1 MSNIEDDIKKII
13 NVGKVA
19 KEVKNIGR
27 FALYSNDAENNLLI
41 TTNFIL
47 NLTEE
52 QFWEVQCKL
61 LAKKIGVWLQITK
74 EGLVEEKM
82 SINGPV
88 DLYFK
93 SVNNEMLEII
103 GRTELYLG
111 DVMIYTGDDR
121 SYVGVKR
128 TYIEML
134 EGLPLLKQAGR
145 GAQLVAA
152 DVHVLAPVSEIKS
165 DYLRPRLF

>member
-1 MSNIEDDIKKII
+1 MQDIDQEVKKII
-13 NVGKVA
+13 NVSKVA

-27 FALYSNDAENNLLI
+27 FALYSHSAESNLLI

-61 LAKKIGVWLQITK
+61 LAKKIGVWFQITK
-74 EGLVEEKM
+74 EGLVEEKL
-82 SINGPV
+82 SIRESV
-88 DLYFK
+88 ELYFR
-93 SVNNEMLEII
+93 SVNNKYLEIV
-103 GRTELYLG
+103 GRTDLYLN
-111 DVMIYTGDDR
+111 DVMLYTGHEGG
-121 SYVGVKR
+121 YVGVRR

-134 EGLPLLKQAGR
+134 EGLPLLKQAIR
-145 GAQLVAA
+145 GAEIIAA
-152 DVHVLAPVSEIKS
+152 DVHMLVPVLKIES